1 VKTPTLPALLS
12 LACLVALALPAPL
25 ASFQAP
31 TLQVVSPPDGS
42 YVSDRI
48 MLEARV
54 EPRERRADVKE
65 ITFFADGRLVCRT
78 TNIDRPQCAWD
89 AGALIRAHQIR
100 VVATLANGERLV
112 ATRRTREI
120 DVNEAVSVQV
130 VQVNALVSDRSG
142 KFVTGLKP
150 AQFRVTENGVPQKI
164 VHFEAEEAP
173 LEIVVAMDI
182 SGSMGIALEELKA
195 AVRQFLLK
203 LKPVDQVT
211 LVAFNEEMFVLTQR
225 ESDPAKLSAAVD
237 RLTTWGGTTLYD
249 AIIRSVDLLSRQQGR
264 RSLVVFSDGEDQSSQ
279 ASFAA
284 VDRALRGSDATLYM
298 VALGRGRQEANL
310 RETLDALAEPTGG
323 RALFAEK
330 PSELGDAFAELL
342 NELTNQYLLG
352 FESTNAAK
360 DGLWR
365 KLEVDVPGT
374 PYRVRA
380 RQGYFAPAKN

>member
-1 VKTPTLPALLS
+1 MLALLTTAMSSAQSPTLRI
-12 LACLVALALPAPL
+12 
-25 ASFQAP
+25 
-31 TLQVVSPPDGS
+31 VSPAEGS
-42 YVSDRI
+42 YVSDRLN
-48 MLEARV
+48 LEVSV
-54 EPRERRADVKE
+54 EPRERRAEVKE

-78 TNIDRPQCAWD
+78 TNIEHPVCAWD
-89 AGALIRAHQIR
+89 AGATVRAHQIR
-100 VVATLANGERLV
+100 VVATLANGERVV

-130 VQVNALVSDRSG
+130 VQINALVADRSG
-142 KFVTGLKP
+142 KFVTGLTP
-150 AQFRVTENGVPQKI
+150 EQFRVTENGTPQKI
-164 VHFEAEEAP
+164 THFAAEEAP

-182 SGSMGIALEELKA
+182 SGSMGIAIEDLKA
-195 AVRQFLLK
+195 AVRQFVLK

-225 ESDPAKLSAAVD
+225 ENDPAKLTAAVD

-249 AIIRSVDLLSRQQGR
+249 AIIRSNELLSRQQGR
-264 RSLVVFSDGEDQSSQ
+264 RSLIVFSDGEDQSSQ
-279 ASFAA
+279 ATFAV
-284 VDRALRGSDATLYM
+284 VDRALRGSDATLFM
-298 VALGRGRQEANL
+298 VALGRGREEANL

-330 PSELGDAFAELL
+330 PSELGDAFAQLL

-352 FESTNAAK
+352 FESTNTAK

-365 KLEVDVPGT
+365 RLEVEVPNT

-380 RQGYFAPAKN
+380 RQGYFAPTK

>member
-1 VKTPTLPALLS
+1 MITPPAS
-12 LACLVALALPAPL
+12 LQILCLVALALTTTVG
-25 ASFQAP
+25 SFQAP
-31 TLQVVSPPDGS
+31 TLQVVSPPEGS
-42 YVSDRI
+42 YVSDRLT
-48 MLEARV
+48 LEARV
-54 EPRERRADVKE
+54 EPRERRRDVKE

-78 TNIDRPQCAWD
+78 SNIDRPQCAWD

-100 VVATLANGERLV
+100 VVATLANGARLV

-142 KFVTGLKP
+142 KFVTGLTP

-182 SGSMGIALEELKA
+182 SGSMGIAIEDLKA

-211 LVAFNEEMFVLTQR
+211 LVAFNEEMFVLAQR
-225 ESDPAKLSAAVD
+225 ENDPERLSAAVD

-249 AIIRSVDLLSRQQGR
+249 AIVRSVELLSRQQGR

-279 ASFAA
+279 ATFAVA
-284 VDRALRGSDATLYM
+284 DRALRGSDATLYM
-298 VALGRGRQEANL
+298 VALGRGREEANL

-342 NELTNQYLLG
+342 NELTHQYLLG
-352 FESTNAAK
+352 FESTNTLR

-365 KLEVDVPGT
+365 KLEVELPGT
-374 PYRVRA
+374 TYRVRA
-380 RQGYFAPAKN
+380 RQGYFAPAK

>member
-1 VKTPTLPALLS
+1 MRWFT
-12 LACLVALALPAPL
+12 LACFSALALPTAL
-25 ASFQAP
+25 AS
-31 TLQVVSPPDGS
+31 LQSPALQIVSPLDGA
-42 YVSDRI
+42 YVSDRL
-48 MLEARV
+48 MLEARI
-54 EPRERRADVKE
+54 EPHERRAEVKE
-65 ITFFADGRLVCRT
+65 ITFFADGRLVCRS
-78 TNIDRPQCAWD
+78 TNVDRPACAWD
-89 AGALIRAHQIR
+89 AGPTVRAHQIR

-150 AQFRVTENGVPQKI
+150 EQFRVAENGVPQRI

-182 SGSMGIALEELKA
+182 SGSMGIAIEDLKA
-195 AVRQFLLK
+195 AVRQFLAK

-225 ESDPAKLSAAVD
+225 ENDPARLSAAVD

-249 AIIRSVDLLSRQQGR
+249 AIIRSVELLSRQQGR

-279 ASFAA
+279 ASFAV
-284 VDRALRGSDATLYM
+284 VDRALRGSDATLFM
-298 VALGRGRQEANL
+298 VALGRGREEANL

-330 PSELGDAFAELL
+330 SSELGDAFAELL

-352 FESTNAAK
+352 FESTNGAR

-365 KLEVDVPGT
+365 KLEIDLPGT

-380 RQGYFAPAKN
+380 RQGYFAK

>member
-1 VKTPTLPALLS
+1 MRWFT
-12 LACLVALALPAPL
+12 LACFSALALPTSV
-25 ASFQAP
+25 AS
-31 TLQVVSPPDGS
+31 LQSPALQIVSPLDGA
-42 YVSDRI
+42 YVSDRL
-48 MLEARV
+48 MLEARI
-54 EPRERRADVKE
+54 EPHERRAEVKE
-65 ITFFADGRLVCRT
+65 ITFFADGRLVCRS
-78 TNIDRPQCAWD
+78 TNVDRPACAWD
-89 AGALIRAHQIR
+89 AGPTVRAHQIR
-100 VVATLANGERLV
+100 VVATLENGERLV

-150 AQFRVTENGVPQKI
+150 EQFRVAENGVPQRI

-182 SGSMGIALEELKA
+182 SGSMGIAIEDLKA
-195 AVRQFLLK
+195 AVRQFLAK

-225 ESDPAKLSAAVD
+225 ENDPARLSAAVD

-249 AIIRSVDLLSRQQGR
+249 AIIRSVELLSRQQGR

-279 ASFAA
+279 ASFAV
-284 VDRALRGSDATLYM
+284 VDRALRGSDATLFM
-298 VALGRGRQEANL
+298 VALGRGREEANL

-330 PSELGDAFAELL
+330 SSELGDAFAELL

-352 FESTNAAK
+352 FESTNGAR

-365 KLEVDVPGT
+365 KLEIALPGT

-380 RQGYFAPAKN
+380 RQGYFAK

>member
-1 VKTPTLPALLS
+1 MPWLT
-12 LACLVALALPAPL
+12 LACFSALALASLQSPA
-25 ASFQAP
+25 
-31 TLQVVSPPDGS
+31 LQIVSPLDGA
-42 YVSDRI
+42 YVSDRL
-48 MLEARV
+48 MLEARI
-54 EPRERRADVKE
+54 EPRERRAEVKE
-65 ITFFADGRLVCRT
+65 ITFFADGRLVCRS
-78 TNIDRPQCAWD
+78 TNVDRPACAWD
-89 AGALIRAHQIR
+89 AGPTVRAHQIR

-150 AQFRVTENGVPQKI
+150 EQFRVAENGVPQRI

-182 SGSMGIALEELKA
+182 SGSMGIAIEDLKA
-195 AVRQFLLK
+195 AVRQFLAR

-225 ESDPAKLSAAVD
+225 ENDPARLSAAVD

-249 AIIRSVDLLSRQQGR
+249 AIIRSVELLSRQQGR

-279 ASFAA
+279 ASFAV
-284 VDRALRGSDATLYM
+284 VDRALRGSDATLFM
-298 VALGRGRQEANL
+298 VALGRGREEANL

-330 PSELGDAFAELL
+330 SSELGDAFAELL

-352 FESTNAAK
+352 FESTNGAR

-365 KLEVDVPGT
+365 KLEIDLPGT

-380 RQGYFAPAKN
+380 RQGYFAK